1 MGPALE
7 GMVASPLLWRQSC
20 ASCTETHPHHGEEGK
35 EGGNEG
41 GREGVVALPSEGGR
55 DLDGDGSIGGYS
67 VMTTKMELAPGKI
80 SRKLGK

>member
-1 MGPALE
+1 VG
-7 GMVASPLLWRQSC
+7 G
-20 ASCTETHPHHGEEGK
+20 T
-35 EGGNEG
+35 EGGWV
-41 GREGVVALPSEGGR
+41 GVVALPSEGGR